1 MINPVPCGAKLN
13 KTRTS
18 RDFLQ
23 FLPQPSPRHQEFT
36 HRVNALFGVRLR
48 MSVVVESRR
57 CVRLTQAVP
66 GKAFR
71 GELVER
77 TCRELKVTSMLLG
90 LEQNHEA
97 GILIIRKTDVKEEE
111 IREEYD
117 RKKRAL

>member
-1 MINPVPCGAKLN
+1 M
-13 KTRTS
+13 
-18 RDFLQ
+18 
-23 FLPQPSPRHQEFT
+23 
-36 HRVNALFGVRLR
+36 
-48 MSVVVESRR
+48 VETSRR
-57 CVRLTQAVP
+57 CERLTQAVP

-77 TCRELKVTSMLLG
+77 TCWELKVTSMLLG

-117 RKKRAL
+117 

>member
-1 MINPVPCGAKLN
+1 VWGETEQNRNFAG
-13 KTRTS
+13 
-18 RDFLQ
+18 FFQ
-23 FLPQPSPRHQEFT
+23 FLPQPSPRHQEFI

-48 MSVVVESRR
+48 MSVVAASRR
-57 CVRLTQAVP
+57 CERLTQAVP
-66 GKAFR
+66 GKASR